1 MTELYDFS
9 VDAMIDPIERL
20 FEREFP
26 TDYGIFVPHARLID
40 RDETLEKTTD
50 VDLLYV
56 AGSSKMLHAIKILS
70 TYDTCLFDVQEG
82 IHSMSRAQGN
92 YLWLGLPL
100 DEFREGE
107 AQYNDILANTCDSR
121 GVGILTVQP
130 RGRGLSAKII
140 SRPVKEEGEFLDYY
154 QDLRTKWRE
163 VKDRNMAMDGYEI
176 VDYYGQ

>member
-9 VDAMIDPIERL
+9 VDAMIEPIERL

-26 TDYGIFVPHARLID
+26 TDYGIFVPHAKLVTDKRSN
-40 RDETLEKTTD
+40 TD

-70 TYDTCLFDVQEG
+70 TYDTCLFDVQQG
-82 IHSMSRAQGN
+82 IHSMSQAKGN
-92 YLWLGLPL
+92 HRWIGLPL

-107 AQYNDILANTCDSR
+107 AQYNDILAETCNDR

-140 SRPVKEEGEFLDYY
+140 SRPVKEEGDFLEHYEG
-154 QDLRTKWRE
+154 LRQEWRE

-176 VDYYGQ
+176 VDYYSR

>member
-1 MTELYDFS
+1 MTELYDFT
-9 VDAMIDPIERL
+9 VDNMIEPIERL

-26 TDYGIFVPHARLID
+26 TDYGIFIPHAQLA
-40 RDETLEKTTD
+40 DENGRITD

-56 AGSSKMLHAIKILS
+56 AGSSKMLHAIKILPS
-70 TYDTCLFDVQEG
+70 YDDCLFDVQEG

-92 YLWLGLPL
+92 YLWIGLPL

-107 AQYNDILANTCDSR
+107 AQYNEILEETCHDR

-140 SRPVKEEGEFLDYY
+140 SRPKKEEGDFLAKYDG
-154 QDLRTKWRE
+154 LRDKWRE
-163 VKDRNMAMDGYEI
+163 VKDRNMAMDGYQI
-176 VDYYGQ
+176 VDYYSR

>member
-9 VDAMIDPIERL
+9 VDSMIEPIERL

-26 TDYGIFVPHARLID
+26 TDYGIFVPHAKLA
-40 RDETLEKTTD
+40 EGHEGLTSP
-50 VDLLYV
+50 DLLYV
-56 AGSSKMLHAIKILS
+56 AGSSKNLHAIKLFN
-70 TYDTCLFDVQEG
+70 TYDKCVFNVQEG
-82 IHSMSRAQGN
+82 IHSMSQAQGN
-92 YLWLGLPL
+92 YLWIGLPL

-107 AQYNDILANTCDSR
+107 AEYSEILAETCDDR

-140 SRPVKEEGEFLDYY
+140 SRPIKDDGDFVDCYDGLREE
-154 QDLRTKWRE
+154 WRQ

-176 VDYYGQ
+176 VDYYSG

>member
-9 VDAMIDPIERL
+9 VDAMIEPIERL

-26 TDYGIFVPHARLID
+26 TDYGIFVPHAQLTEED
-40 RDETLEKTTD
+40 GHVTD

-82 IHSMSRAQGN
+82 IHSMSRAYGN

-107 AQYNDILANTCDSR
+107 AQYNDILHNTCDER

-140 SRPVKEEGEFLDYY
+140 SRPVKQEGDFLDHY
-154 QDLRTKWRE
+154 DGLRKKWRQ
-163 VKDRNMAMDGYEI
+163 VKDRNMVMDRYEI
-176 VDYYGQ
+176 VDYYSG

>member
-1 MTELYDFS
+1 MTETELYDFS

-26 TDYGIFVPHARLID
+26 TDYGIFVPHAKLTEED
-40 RDETLEKTTD
+40 GKVTD

-92 YLWLGLPL
+92 YLWIGLPL

-107 AQYNDILANTCDSR
+107 AQYNDILFETCDNR

-140 SRPVKEEGEFLDYY
+140 SRPVKEEGDFIDSY
-154 QDLRTKWRE
+154 DGLRDEWRQ

-176 VDYYGQ
+176 VDYYSQ

>member
-9 VDAMIDPIERL
+9 VDAMIEPIERL

-26 TDYGIFVPHARLID
+26 TDYGIFVPHAKL
-40 RDETLEKTTD
+40 LENGRNKTD

-70 TYDTCLFDVQEG
+70 SYDTCLFDVQQG
-82 IHSMSRAQGN
+82 IHSMSQAKGN
-92 YLWLGLPL
+92 HLWIGLPL

-107 AQYNDILANTCDSR
+107 AQYNDILGTTCKDR

-140 SRPVKEEGEFLDYY
+140 SRPVKEEGDFLDYY
-154 QDLRTKWRE
+154 EGLRKEWRE

-176 VDYYGQ
+176 VDYYSR